1 MMQEMMYLKTVMKFQ
16 NTAGTPTTSRPGRR
30 PACEQEHQDEVPVDQ
45 GGGGGG
51 VHQGQK
57 AVPVTPTNRPGRP
70 VCDQDQ

>member
-30 PACEQEHQDEVPVDQ
+30 PACEQEHQDEVPGDQ
-45 GGGGGG
+45 GGGG
-51 VHQGQK
+51 VHQGQE
-57 AVPVTPTNRPGRP
+57 AIPVTPTNCPGRP

>member
-1 MMQEMMYLKTVMKFQ
+1 VHCAAFSSSVIKFQ

-30 PACEQEHQDEVPVDQ
+30 PACEQEHQDEVSGDQ

-51 VHQGQK
+51 VHQGQQ
-57 AVPVTPTNRPGRP
+57 AVPITPAIRPGRP